1 MFKGYGIDSVL
12 QFVRD
17 VQMFKDG
24 EISLE
29 SLSKVRPSFQMCR
42 ISSAVIEAA
51 HQSLAQQNIPVK
63 IQL

>member
-1 MFKGYGIDSVL
+1 
-12 QFVRD
+12 
-17 VQMFKDG
+17 MFKDG

-29 SLSKVRPSFQMCR
+29 TLAKVRPSFHMCR

>member
-1 MFKGYGIDSVL
+1 MFNGYGINSVL

-29 SLSKVRPSFQMCR
+29 TLVKVRPSFQTCR